1 MGDLKFA
8 AFLAVALVPSLVLHE
23 FAHALAADR
32 LGDPS
37 PRRWGRLTLNPK
49 PLVDPFGT
57 LILPGLILVLVA

>member
-1 MGDLKFA
+1 VGDLKFA

-37 PRRWGRLTLNPK
+37 PGA
-49 PLVDPFGT
+49 G
-57 LILPGLILVLVA
+57 GA